1 MMKLLLLLLA
11 WSLLTGTTCWALQP
25 RRRIVGAELL
35 GTAQIP
41 RDTTVP
47 GATGVVGGLSG
58 LSSDS
63 ASGERI
69 YAVSDRGDV
78 FSGTVTVS
86 TTEGL
91 RVVLDRAF
99 HVGITGGSASRPLYV
114 DAEGIA
120 VCRSGGGRES
130 EAPLLVSTEDPPR
143 VARLHKAD
151 GSVWT
156 GPPDLPPVRLSHI
169 INETS
174 TRRNGQLE
182 SLSCWTGGDSAEGIS
197 LARSAPAAGT
207 IFTANELSLRQDSEP
222 PELWDS
228 GTIGGSVRIFSINRS
243 TGTIERTTR
252 YVLDRRAGNGLVDLE
267 VVASGGGLLTMER
280 SYQRGVGNTIKIY
293 TVDSLTEVAD
303 ASGCASVSE
312 WSGCAAAVTKRL
324 VVDLGSVDGLELD
337 NFEGM
342 AMLPQPLPDGRRV
355 LLLVNDNN
363 FSPMQLPTTFVALA
377 LIEEV
382 TVTPSSELGSLVG
395 NIRTVPVGAPLDGL
409 EGRYSDP
416 NHPDGFRTVVLS
428 HSTVQERAAQR
439 ISEGRGGTARER
451 GVTIAGNDNA
461 PTGVEWT
468 LFGRL
473 RIEADTILL
482 TIDFSPKGG
491 PAGLVAVF
499 DGSGLQFSD
508 GNRWTRQDT
517 ASNGAVELVAAFK
530 GIPYASPPVGHRRFA
545 APEPYARRYA
555 AGTGRRLGA
564 ACPQTAWL
572 SYYAPE
578 DYSEDCLFL
587 NVYTPLSRLESS
599 HGSNSSA
606 TASRGGSV
614 GGGAPVLVFLHGG
627 SFLWGSSSI
636 FDGSKL
642 AAAADMVVVSVNYR
656 LGVLGMLPTPPV
668 PPDTSCEANF
678 GLMDQQMA
686 LRWVHRWAH
695 LFGGAQSRIMLMGES
710 AGAVAVLIHLTLPA
724 SGPGTMFQSAAVHSA
739 PCVTAPHELGCVS
752 SLEKAQRTVAEPL
765 AAAAGCMHRPFTRV
779 DSSSTAGL
787 LDNGQLECLRALP
800 VETIVELTNGLRQ
813 QGSVFHP
820 VYGVRSIPTD
830 PIAKLMAEGTPVRR
844 VLLGWNKHDGTQ
856 FAPGSWAAD
865 SETNATHCCPV
876 PILPVSEALWTE
888 QLRAALGQQPEL
900 EAQARALYSAQTRQ
914 QEENEDQH
922 AASNGV
928 DRWWELVDQ
937 ITDAQFR
944 CPTLR
949 IAERL
954 SAHHADTE
962 RSGQEGGI
970 RVFQFNHRS
979 RYSHAPPR
987 WGVYHASELQYLFD
1001 VRYPYLLGASDY
1013 TAAERE
1019 LMRGVQRTWA
1029 AVARGAT
1036 AAQHEVDAGHE
1047 GADGKL
1053 AWPAFSGE
1061 EPWVLQLEASTG
1073 DLSKGLRPV
1082 IAGSASAARCSFW
1095 EHEVGYYGHDT
1106 GATPWPRGGGQAND
1120 HGTHRRETEGERHKE
1135 RSAVLPIA
1143 LVVLLVGCCW
1153 MGTASRRKATKSGS
1167 YESLQVTD
1175 IQSDQGRLQAP
1186 AGKSKRVDKLPA
1198 ARP

>member
-1 MMKLLLLLLA
+1 MLLLA
-11 WSLLTGTTCWALQP
+11 GSLTACTTCWALQP

-47 GATGVVGGLSG
+47 GAAGVVGGLSG

-63 ASGERI
+63 GFGI

-78 FSGTVTVS
+78 FSGSVTVS

-120 VCRSGGGRES
+120 VCRSGSARS
-130 EAPLLVSTEDPPR
+130 REAPLLVSTEDPPR

-156 GPPDLPPVRLSHI
+156 TGPPDLPPVRLSHI
-169 INETS
+169 VNETS

-182 SLSCWTGGDSAEGIS
+182 SLTCWTGGDSAEGIS
-197 LARSAPAAGT
+197 LARSAPASGT

-222 PELWDS
+222 PELWDT
-228 GTIGGSVRIFSINRS
+228 GTVGGSVRIFSINRS
-243 TGTIERTTR
+243 TGTIDRTTR
-252 YVLDRRAGNGLVDLE
+252 YVLDRRPGNGLVDLE
-267 VVASGGGLLTMER
+267 VVAPNGALLTMER
-280 SYQRGVGNTIKIY
+280 SYQSGVGNTIKIY

-303 ASGCASVSE
+303 ATGCASVSE
-312 WSGCAAAVTKRL
+312 WSACAAAVTKRL

-337 NFEGM
+337 NYEGM
-342 AMLPQPLPDGRRV
+342 AVLPQPLADGRRV

-363 FSPMQLPTTFVALA
+363 FSPTQLPTTFVALA

-382 TVTPSSELGSLVG
+382 TVTPSSELGSLIG
-395 NIRTVPVGAPLDGL
+395 NIRAVPMGTPLDEL

-416 NHPDGFRTVVLS
+416 NHPDGFRTVVVS
-428 HSTVQERAAQR
+428 QSTVQETETQR
-439 ISEGRGGTARER
+439 VSEGQSETARER
-451 GVTIAGNDNA
+451 LVTIAGNDNA
-461 PTGVEWT
+461 PSGVEWT

-473 RIEADTILL
+473 RIQADAILL

-491 PAGLVAVF
+491 PADLVAVF

-508 GNRWTRQDT
+508 GNRWRRQDA
-517 ASNGAVELVAAFK
+517 ASNSAVELVAAFQ
-530 GIPYASPPVGHRRFA
+530 GIPYASPPVGYRRFT

-587 NVYTPLSRLESS
+587 NVYTPWSRLESS
-599 HGSNSSA
+599 HGSNSSV

-614 GGGAPVLVFLHGG
+614 GGAPVLVFLHGG

-642 AAAADMVVVSVNYR
+642 AAAENMVVVTVNYR

-668 PPDTSCEANF
+668 PPEMTGEANF

-686 LRWVHRWAH
+686 LQWVHRWAH
-695 LFGGAQSRIMLMGES
+695 LFGGAQTRIMLMGES
-710 AGAVAVLIHLTLPA
+710 AGAVAVLLHLALPA

-739 PCVTAPHELGCVS
+739 PCVTAPHELECVS
-752 SLEKAQRTVAEPL
+752 SLGKAQRTVAEPL
-765 AAAAGCMHRPFTRV
+765 AAAAGCLPRPSSLDTIGV
-779 DSSSTAGL
+779 DSNSKGGL
-787 LDNGQLECLRALP
+787 LDNEQLECLRALP
-800 VETIVELTNGLRQ
+800 VDTIVELTNVLRQ
-813 QGSVFHP
+813 QGSIFQP

-830 PIAKLMAEGTPVRR
+830 PIAKLMSEGTPVRR
-844 VLLGWNKHDGTQ
+844 VIIGWNKHDGTQ

-876 PILPVSEALWTE
+876 PIRPVSEALWTE
-888 QLRAALGQQPEL
+888 QLRAALGQQAEL
-900 EAQARALYSAQTRQ
+900 EAQARALYSTQATQ
-914 QEENEDQH
+914 QEENEDRH
-922 AASNGV
+922 APSNGV
-928 DRWWELVDQ
+928 DRWWSLVDQ
-937 ITDAQFR
+937 ITDTKFR
-944 CPTLR
+944 CPMLR
-949 IAERL
+949 IAARL

-962 RSGQEGGI
+962 RSGEEDGV

-1013 TAAERE
+1013 TVAERV
-1019 LMRGVQRTWA
+1019 LMRGVQRKWA

-1036 AAQHEVDAGHE
+1036 AAQHEVDTGRE
-1047 GADGKL
+1047 GTDDKV

-1061 EPWVLQLEASTG
+1061 EPWVLQLEAAKE
-1073 DLSKGLRPV
+1073 DLSEGLQAV
-1082 IAGSASAARCSFW
+1082 VAGSARCSFW
-1095 EHEVGYYGHDT
+1095 EHVAGYYDHDT
-1106 GATPWPRGGGQAND
+1106 DGVPPWSLGSEQAND
-1120 HGTHRRETEGERHKE
+1120 NGTHWRQTEAERHKDV
-1135 RSAVLPIA
+1135 SVVLPLV

-1153 MGTASRRKATKSGS
+1153 MASRGKAMKSGS
-1167 YESLQVTD
+1167 YESLQATD
-1175 IQSDQGRLQAP
+1175 IQSDQVPHQGSLQAP
-1186 AGKSKRVDKLPA
+1186 AGKRKREDKLA
-1198 ARP
+1198 AGCP